1 MGNIFN
7 PDFQEFL
14 NALNKYEVKYVLVG
28 GYSVI
33 YYGYPRNTGDL
44 DLFVEVSKSNYL
56 RLVKSFELF
65 QMPVFD
71 MTEDSF
77 LYQKEINVYSY
88 GRPPVCIEILKEI
101 SGFSFQEIYSNA
113 LNTIFEGIPIKII
126 HINDLKRNK
135 KISARAKDLNDLEN
149 LSKLE

>member
-14 NALNKYEVKYVLVG
+14 LALNKNEVNYVLVG

-33 YYGYPRNTGDL
+33 YHGFPRTTGDL
-44 DLFVEVSKSNYL
+44 DLFVEVSKSNYHKL
-56 RLVKSFELF
+56 AQAFEQF
-65 QMPVFD
+65 QMPIFD

-77 LYQKEINVYSY
+77 LNQTQINVYTF

-101 SGFSFQEIYSNA
+101 SGFTFQEIYNNA
-113 LNTIFEGIPIKII
+113 LNTVFEEIPMKVI
-126 HINDLKRNK
+126 HLDDLKRNK
-135 KISARAKDLNDLEN
+135 KISGRAKDLNDLEN
-149 LSKLE
+149 LSKL

>member
-14 NALNKYEVKYVLVG
+14 LALNKNEVKYVLVG

-33 YYGYPRNTGDL
+33 YYGFPRTTGDI
-44 DLFVEVSKSNYL
+44 DIFVEISKSNYNKI
-56 RLVKSFELF
+56 VQAFDQF
-65 QMPVFD
+65 QMPLFD
-71 MTEDSF
+71 MTEESF
-77 LYQKEINVYSY
+77 INNPHINVYTF

-101 SGFSFQEIYSNA
+101 SGFTFDEIYTNA
-113 LNTIFEGIPIKII
+113 ITTVFEEIPMKVI

-135 KISARAKDLNDLEN
+135 KISGRAKDLNDLEN
-149 LSKLE
+149 LSKL